1 MRQVP
6 NDYVI
11 AHLALQGS
19 PAGTAPSALAS
30 NGHLTEDSAMTALSK
45 PLDAADDPG
54 LVQRVQRGDTG
65 AFTVLM
71 RRYNRRLYRTARAI
85 LKNDAAAEDALQEGY
100 IAAYRHIG
108 EFRGDSQIATWLTRI
123 VVNQALQALRRTRRE
138 QVVVLFEE
146 PPAERGADEATAD
159 SLSPGSPEKTML
171 RAEMRRLIE
180 RKIDA
185 LPEGYRTVFM
195 LREVEDM
202 TVEETATA
210 LGIPGATVRSRLF
223 RAKARL
229 RESLAQELDMA
240 TQDVFGF
247 DGERCDRIV
256 RAVLDRIGN
265 GCAHP
270 AR

>member
-1 MRQVP
+1 M
-6 NDYVI
+6 
-11 AHLALQGS
+11 
-19 PAGTAPSALAS
+19 SAV
-30 NGHLTEDSAMTALSK
+30 SK
-45 PLDAADDPG
+45 PFEALDDAG
-54 LVQRVQRGDTG
+54 LVTQVQRGDAR
-65 AFTVLM
+65 AFAMLM

-85 LKNDAAAEDALQEGY
+85 MKDDAAAEDAVQEGY
-100 IAAYRHIG
+100 VAAYRHIG
-108 EFRGDSQIATWLTRI
+108 DFRGEARIGTWLTRI

-138 QVVVLFEE
+138 AVVVLFDD
-146 PPAERGADEATAD
+146 PPDERSQDDPIAE
-159 SLSPGSPEKTML
+159 SLKPGPPERTML

-180 RKIDA
+180 RKIDE

-210 LGIPGATVRSRLF
+210 LGIPAATVRSRLF

-229 RESLAQELDMA
+229 RESLAEELDTA

-256 RAVLDRIGN
+256 ARVLERIAGP
-265 GCAHP
+265 AHP
-270 AR
+270 AD

>member
-1 MRQVP
+1 MFRAICHR
-6 NDYVI
+6 I
-11 AHLALQGS
+11 AAGRFLA
-19 PAGTAPSALAS
+19 PHAGTPPSALAS
-30 NGHLTEDSAMTALSK
+30 NGHLTQGDLMTALSK
-45 PLDAADDPG
+45 LLDAADDLG

-108 EFRGDSQIATWLTRI
+108 EFRGDAQIATWLTRI
-123 VVNQALQALRRTRRE
+123 VVNQALQALRRMRRE

-146 PPAERGADEATAD
+146 PPAERGADDAIAD

-202 TVEETATA
+202 TVDETATA

-256 RAVLDRIGN
+256 RAVLARLGA
-265 GCAHP
+265 GPAHP
-270 AR
+270 TR